1 MRNET
6 HHHPCT
12 HEGCTKSFRSKVKLQ
27 NHMSTE
33 HDGTNCGAFLCDQV
47 ITDDSQ
53 AHSRVQSLEGRF
65 SLVSWAER
73 FQKYFQCG
81 KPFRLYATLLRHKR
95 RNHLKS
101 NHKICE
107 YCNTSF
113 PDNYKLQRHIRW
125 DIFMHLLQD
134 LCHWMMQESDLKSL
148 FLIKVETFSRKTIS
162 MWSLFKIIC
171 TKR

>member
-47 ITDDSQ
+47 TTDDSQ
-53 AHSRVQSLEGRF
+53 AHSRDQSLEG
-65 SLVSWAER
+65 LVSWAER

-113 PDNYKLQRHIRW
+113 PDNYKLQRHIR
-125 DIFMHLLQD
+125 
-134 LCHWMMQESDLKSL
+134 
-148 FLIKVETFSRKTIS
+148 
-162 MWSLFKIIC
+162 
-171 TKR
+171 

>member
-47 ITDDSQ
+47 TTDDSQ
-53 AHSRVQSLEGRF
+53 AHSRDQSLEGRF
-65 SLVSWAER
+65 SLVSRAER

-113 PDNYKLQRHIRW
+113 PDNYKLQRHIR
-125 DIFMHLLQD
+125 
-134 LCHWMMQESDLKSL
+134 
-148 FLIKVETFSRKTIS
+148 
-162 MWSLFKIIC
+162 
-171 TKR
+171 